1 MKTTNQNYSKLTED
15 QVLDF
20 LHNLSVSGYS
30 TIYCSIGPGASGLDI
45 TTDDLT
51 PALIGM
57 KFDGQVEPCD
67 DLKSCDCYNNDD
79 YVAYQWS
86 DENGFKFQALV
97 G

>member
-1 MKTTNQNYSKLTED
+1 MNTTKQNHSEMTED

-20 LHNLSVSGYS
+20 LHNLSVFGDS

-51 PALIGM
+51 PALVGM
-57 KFDGQVEPCD
+57 AFDGRVEPCD
-67 DLKSCDCYNNDD
+67 DLKSWEGYNEDD
-79 YVAYQWS
+79 YAAYQWS
-86 DENGFKFQALV
+86 DANGFKFQALV